1 MQISIYRTT
10 DLGTT
15 LVSIFKLDHTSFRIN
30 KIVAHPLFVFSKFL
44 RPDSRG
50 IIAVFNVAA
59 RGSASFPACS
69 ESFHVQHVRWAHT
82 SLCQGKGE
90 GKTILNVAARLTFF
104 PPECFALPIESKSD
118 DANFER
124 RFPLD

>member
-1 MQISIYRTT
+1 MQVSIYRTT

-50 IIAVFNVAA
+50 IIAVFNVLLQED
-59 RGSASFPACS
+59 RLLSLP
-69 ESFHVQHVRWAHT
+69 ESFHVQHVR
-82 SLCQGKGE
+82 
-90 GKTILNVAARLTFF
+90 
-104 PPECFALPIESKSD
+104 
-118 DANFER
+118 
-124 RFPLD
+124 